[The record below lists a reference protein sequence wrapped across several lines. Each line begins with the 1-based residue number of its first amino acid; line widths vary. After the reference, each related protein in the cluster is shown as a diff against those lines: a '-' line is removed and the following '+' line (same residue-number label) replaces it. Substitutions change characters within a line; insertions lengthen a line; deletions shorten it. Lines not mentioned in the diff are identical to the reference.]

1 MGTGIVM
8 SVPAHAPFDYCAL
21 KDLAAGNGAFAAKA
35 SAIKPIVI
43 IKSPEYK
50 DVPAQEQV
58 KKDSIRDQND
68 PRLEE
73 STKQIYAKEFYGGV
87 LTDNAGKFANV
98 KVSDARERVRE
109 WLEEK
114 NKADE
119 MLEMANPPVR
129 CRCGAVCVVKMLE
142 NQWFLNYGQMKSG
155 KMPQEHAEI
164 RDARERV
171 PVSTGLGTI
180 LRYFW

>member
-1 MGTGIVM
+1 MTIPVPM
-8 SVPAHAPFDYCAL
+8 SV
-21 KDLAAGNGAFAAKA
+21 LAAGNGAFAAKA

-142 NQWFLNYGQMKSG
+142 NQWLI
-155 KMPQEHAEI
+155 I
-164 RDARERV
+164 RWTGCIRERV
-171 PVSTGLGTI
+171 PVSTALEHHCRGIKTG
-180 LRYFW
+180 

>member
-58 KKDSIRDQND
+58 KKDSIHQNG
-68 PRLEE
+68 LEE
-73 STKQIYAKEFYGGV
+73 STKQTGKEFYGN
-87 LTDNAGKFANV
+87 LQT
-98 KVSDARERVRE
+98 
-109 WLEEK
+109 
-114 NKADE
+114 
-119 MLEMANPPVR
+119 
-129 CRCGAVCVVKMLE
+129 
-142 NQWFLNYGQMKSG
+142 
-155 KMPQEHAEI
+155 
-164 RDARERV
+164 
-171 PVSTGLGTI
+171 
-180 LRYFW
+180 